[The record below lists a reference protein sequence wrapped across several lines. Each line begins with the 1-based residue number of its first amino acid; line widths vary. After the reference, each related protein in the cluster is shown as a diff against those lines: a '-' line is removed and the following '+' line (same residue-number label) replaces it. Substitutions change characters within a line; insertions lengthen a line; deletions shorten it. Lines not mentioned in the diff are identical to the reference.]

1 MTIRNKIFCYNFL
14 IIVLIIALMTG
25 SVNVLTSRTITTK
38 TKNNA
43 QAELDLIKTNMNS
56 IVHNVNNYI
65 ISFSIEDDLQDL
77 LKEYPKLPIAPADV
91 YNSYNKA
98 LNTYTIIR
106 GLNDYLSSYEI
117 YTRDFQ
123 TFGFSLYS
131 GIEQEF
137 NILDIPLK
145 PFWTGPYLLRNKT
158 TNSDE
163 WMFLVT
169 KKTIDLNRGNYIG
182 NVQFLISEDIFRG
195 IYKDLKKDQGEF
207 FLINSNEDVLSSTN
221 KNYIG
226 KSIYQTI
233 ALSHDQMSQLY
244 KNRNGVFKI
253 GKRKYFITI
262 KDYEQ
267 LSWNIVYSIP
277 YSEISKEKNLLI
289 YSIVLIGLG
298 CILFSFFVS
307 YGISKNISRPIFVL
321 ANVMKSIRKG
331 EMEVRFPETSNNE
344 IGVLGQGFNSLMD
357 RIDELLKTVYTEQK
371 QIRDYEFKLIQSQIN
386 PHFLYNSLGM
396 IDSLISIEEYDEAI
410 SHVHYL
416 TNFYRLS
423 LSTGKD
429 LISLKQ
435 EFEITKSYLEIQ
447 KRRYIEYFSYEMTLD
462 KRTEHAIV
470 PKLTLQPIVEN
481 AIYHGLKNSK
491 RKGFIRVQSTVE
503 QGDIIL
509 KIHDTGIGMKQDS
522 IEKFYK
528 EESRDSFG
536 LNSIDKRIKLLYGEK
551 YGVSIQSQ
559 INSYTEILLRM
570 PFLTSEDISDA

>member
-357 RIDELLKTVYTEQK
+357 RIDELLKTVYSEQK

>member
-137 NILDIPLK
+137 NTLDIPLK

-289 YSIVLIGLG
+289 YSIFLIGLG

-357 RIDELLKTVYTEQK
+357 RIDELLKTVYSEQK